1 LGLIGVLEDFP
12 GSRQG
17 FLAHGLNC

>member
-1 LGLIGVLEDFP
+1 LRLISVLEDLP

-17 FLAHGLNC
+17 FLAHGVNC